1 MASAL
6 LAPVCALIGL
16 GIGVLI
22 RHSAAGMVTCAFTL
36 LMLPL
41 LFSSGRR
48 WSADLNHAMVGTAW
62 KRLVQNWGP
71 APGDGFHYA
80 TIAGSWV
87 VYALWPL
94 VAIVLALIVVRRRD
108 V

>member
-16 GIGVLI
+16 SLGVLL
-22 RHSAAGMVTCAFTL
+22 RHGAATMVTAVLTL
-36 LMLPL
+36 LMLPPM
-41 LFSSGRR
+41 FSESER
-48 WSADLNHAMVGTAW
+48 WSADINHAMVSPAW
-62 KRLVQNWGP
+62 KRLVQNWEP
-71 APGDGFHYA
+71 DPGSLGYTA
-80 TIAGSWV
+80 TVPGSWT

-94 VAIVLALIVVRRRD
+94 IAVALAVLVVRHRE